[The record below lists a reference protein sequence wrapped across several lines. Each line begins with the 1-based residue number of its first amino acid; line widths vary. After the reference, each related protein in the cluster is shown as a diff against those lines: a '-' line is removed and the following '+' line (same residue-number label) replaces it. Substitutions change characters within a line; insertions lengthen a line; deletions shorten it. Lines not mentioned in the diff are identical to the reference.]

1 MAPASPLTAR
11 HREIQLRPPTLK
23 TPFYARPAC
32 RDTRAPPLLSPLKV
46 ARRFGISA
54 LQDLPENSWNSWNI
68 IGWVHGREKERERRI
83 FRKFEDR
90 FIGGGEK
97 NFYYFISWLN
107 FRTLLLR
114 AISPLLRQKCAQW
127 SPATEFTLH
136 CNPQC
141 VDGFIGKKN
150 FSRNGVFITFK
161 YIHIF

>member
-32 RDTRAPPLLSPLKV
+32 RDTRAPPLFSPLKV

-97 NFYYFISWLN
+97 NFYYFVSWLN

-114 AISPLLRQKCAQW
+114 AISPLLRQKCAQCSITSDRVYASLQSSMRW
-127 SPATEFTLH
+127 RFYWE
-136 CNPQC
+136 
-141 VDGFIGKKN
+141 KKLFSKRGIYN
-150 FSRNGVFITFK
+150 F
-161 YIHIF
+161 